1 MPYHSRELVEVYALE
16 IISRSQAIQ
25 EKCKKLLSMDFTS
38 QTPKSLAKTLIRM
51 CLYLE
56 AATKSIFKSIF
67 KSINWENISEKGIKA
82 SLFQLQGVDFRICEL
97 GAHVRYIDGATTQ
110 KLPWSIIKPIEK
122 YIQSLIPEKTIML
135 RVQWKHNYSVIT
147 TDICELYNDYLYEY
161 KDIVEEHSL
170 EKVFEDFNKPFHII
184 SFPSLER
191 KNILLHC
198 LFSHEIGHLI
208 SDKYFNKE
216 RRNKFVNK
224 IREKINSIVQS
235 TLSTV
240 SGQKSLFE
248 PVRIQAEITQ
258 ELERAENAW
267 KRGLEEILSD
277 IIGVLLFGPAMLF
290 STLEIAIQD
299 NMDHKPDLTNN
310 FYPPWR
316 LRLREMLKVIQYASQ
331 EFFPFPKNI
340 FLGETTDII
349 NGRFEAIKK
358 ITQDE
363 SDRKKIQDDPILK
376 VAYKEVDEDVIEAQK
391 YFQEQLKDLIVK
403 PSVLYKRLSH
413 LVDRINNG
421 IPPNAYENSINDR
434 EPATIAEI
442 INAAWFHKI
451 SWEDEIFNREGSF
464 DESIC
469 KKRDMMNRLTLKAI
483 EYADLEKEFRDYY
496 AKQIKILGNE
506 L

>member
-56 AATKSIFKSIF
+56 AATKSIFKSI
-67 KSINWENISEKGIKA
+67 NWENISEEGIKA
-82 SLFQLQGVDFRICEL
+82 SLFQLQSVDFRICEL
-97 GAHVRYIDGATTQ
+97 GTHVRYVDGATTQ

-122 YIQSLIPEKTIML
+122 YIQSLMPEKTIML

-147 TDICELYNDYLYEY
+147 TDICELYNNILYEY
-161 KDIVEEHSL
+161 KDNVEEHSL

-208 SDKYFNKE
+208 SDKYFTGE

-224 IREKINSIVQS
+224 IREKINNIVQS
-235 TLSTV
+235 MFSTV
-240 SGQKSLFE
+240 SGQKSLFA
-248 PVRIQAEITQ
+248 QAKITQ
-258 ELERAENAW
+258 EMERAEIAW

-290 STLEIAIQD
+290 STLEMAIQG
-299 NMDHKPDLTNN
+299 NMDNKPDLTNN

-316 LRLREMLKVIQYASQ
+316 LRLREMLKVIQDSSQ
-331 EFFPFPKNI
+331 DFFPFPKNI
-340 FLGETTDII
+340 FPGETTDII

-358 ITQDE
+358 ITQDKH
-363 SDRKKIQDDPILK
+363 DREKIQDDPILK
-376 VAYKEVDEDVIEAQK
+376 VAYKEVDEDITDAQK

-403 PSVLYKRLSH
+403 PPFY
-413 LVDRINNG
+413 
-421 IPPNAYENSINDR
+421 
-434 EPATIAEI
+434 
-442 INAAWFHKI
+442 
-451 SWEDEIFNREGSF
+451 
-464 DESIC
+464 
-469 KKRDMMNRLTLKAI
+469 
-483 EYADLEKEFRDYY
+483 
-496 AKQIKILGNE
+496 IKNCLIL
-506 L
+506 

>member
-1 MPYHSRELVEVYALE
+1 MPYHSRELVEAYTLE

-56 AATKSIFKSIF
+56 AATKSIFKSI
-67 KSINWENISEKGIKA
+67 NWENISEEGIKA
-82 SLFQLQGVDFRICEL
+82 SLFQLQSVDFRICEL
-97 GAHVRYIDGATTQ
+97 GTHVRYVDGATTCS
-110 KLPWSIIKPIEK
+110 LPICIIKPIEK
-122 YIQSLIPEKTIML
+122 YIQSLMPEKTIML

-147 TDICELYNDYLYEY
+147 TDICELYNNILYEY
-161 KDIVEEHSL
+161 KDNVEEHSL

-208 SDKYFNKE
+208 SDKYFTGE

-224 IREKINSIVQS
+224 IREKINNIVQS
-235 TLSTV
+235 MFSTV
-240 SGQKSLFE
+240 SGQKSLFA
-248 PVRIQAEITQ
+248 QAKITQ
-258 ELERAENAW
+258 EMERAEIAW

-290 STLEIAIQD
+290 STLEMAIQD
-299 NMDHKPDLTNN
+299 NMDNKPDLTNN

-316 LRLREMLKVIQYASQ
+316 LRLREMLKVIQDSSQ
-331 EFFPFPKNI
+331 EFFPFPKGI
-340 FLGETTDII
+340 FPGETTDII

-363 SDRKKIQDDPILK
+363 SDREKIQDDPILK
-376 VAYKEVDEDVIEAQK
+376 VAYKEVDEDIIEAQK

-434 EPATIAEI
+434 DPATIVEI
-442 INAAWFHKI
+442 INTAWFHKI
-451 SWEDEIFNREGSF
+451 SWEDDIFDKKGFFN
-464 DESIC
+464 DKIC
-469 KKRDMMNRLTLKAI
+469 KKRDIMNRLTLKAI

-496 AKQIKILGNE
+496 AK
-506 L
+506 